1 MTPQLPPARGRA
13 AQARSAHTL
22 LGRAWTYPAARSRL
36 ACTGSTGSGSRWSS
50 SPEAGARPHSGG
62 RGALVFPW
70 VRLILAPWGE
80 HGRKSHR
87 CGPTSSTHPGGG
99 NQPNDRQVSST
110 HSICEQNVTS
120 TFFAW
125 DGRCYAAFWS
135 TRCSQDN
142 ADFGAD
148 KHLCPGHS
156 TLYDH
161 ATRPMKLC
169 VPLLTPPGLCCWY
182 TPCPSRLYPS
192 RTI

>member
-1 MTPQLPPARGRA
+1 V
-13 AQARSAHTL
+13 
-22 LGRAWTYPAARSRL
+22 RSRL
-36 ACTGSTGSGSRWSS
+36 ARTSSTGSGSRWIA
-50 SPEAGARPHSGG
+50 SPEAVARPHSGG

-70 VRLILAPWGE
+70 VRLILASWGE

-99 NQPNDRQVSST
+99 TNQTTVKFHRLIASASKTLHRLFLPWDR
-110 HSICEQNVTS
+110 
-120 TFFAW
+120 
-125 DGRCYAAFWS
+125 RRYAAFWS

-182 TPCPSRLYPS
+182 TPCPSRLCPS

>member
-50 SPEAGARPHSGG
+50 SPEAVARPYSGG

-70 VRLILAPWGE
+70 VRLTWPPGVNMAEKAIGAGQPRQPIL
-80 HGRKSHR
+80 
-87 CGPTSSTHPGGG
+87 GGG
-99 NQPNDRQVSST
+99 TNQTTVKFHRLIASASKT
-110 HSICEQNVTS
+110 LHRL
-120 TFFAW
+120 FFAW
-125 DGRCYAAFWS
+125 DGRRYAAFWS

-182 TPCPSRLYPS
+182 TPCPSRLCPS
-192 RTI
+192 RT